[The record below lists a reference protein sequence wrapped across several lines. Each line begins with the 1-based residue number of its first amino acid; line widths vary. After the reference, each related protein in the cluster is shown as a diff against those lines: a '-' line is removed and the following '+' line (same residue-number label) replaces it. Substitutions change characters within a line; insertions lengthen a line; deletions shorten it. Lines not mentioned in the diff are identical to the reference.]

1 MKIKYYLCKKYQ
13 ENCMMKP
20 MNRLKAVLAEQHR
33 TGKWL
38 AKAVGRNEATVS
50 RWCTNSCQPPME
62 MIYKIAK
69 LLDVDVKDL
78 LNSINDDGKKQK
90 R

>member
-1 MKIKYYLCKKYQ
+1 
-13 ENCMMKP
+13 MKP
-20 MNRLKAVLAEQHR
+20 MNRLKAVLAEQQR

-38 AKAVGRNEATVS
+38 AKVVERNEATVS

>member
-1 MKIKYYLCKKYQ
+1 MKQ
-13 ENCMMKP
+13 
-20 MNRLKAVLAEQHR
+20 MNRLKAVLAEKQR

-38 AKAVGRNEATVS
+38 AEVVKRNEATVS

-62 MIYKIAK
+62 MMYNIAK

-78 LNSINDDGKKQK
+78 LNSITDNGNKQK
-90 R
+90 

>member
-1 MKIKYYLCKKYQ
+1 MIKQ
-13 ENCMMKP
+13 
-20 MNRLKAVLAEQHR
+20 MNRLKAVLADRQR

-38 AKAVGRNEATVS
+38 AEKVERNEATVS

-62 MIYKIAK
+62 MMYKIAK

-78 LNSINDDGKKQK
+78 LNSINNDGKK
-90 R
+90 

>member
-1 MKIKYYLCKKYQ
+1 MKQ
-13 ENCMMKP
+13 
-20 MNRLKAVLAEQHR
+20 MNRLKAILAEQHR

-38 AKAVGRNEATVS
+38 AEAVERNEATIS

-62 MIYKIAK
+62 MMYKIAK

-78 LNSINDDGKKQK
+78 LVSTKKEK
-90 R
+90 